1 MIGTTTRARALR
13 RHCLQAACLLAVAL
27 ASCSGGR
34 GPGAGAGTGGS
45 GADAG
50 AGSGGTVP
58 SLDPGTKAIH
68 RLNSTE
74 YNATVTDVLGTSLQP
89 ANGSWRGGELAGFDN
104 IASVLGVDEAQV
116 QRYFDAAQG
125 LATEVM
131 ASDKLRA
138 RFVSCDLTDPV
149 CVTSSIERAGLR
161 LVRRPLDPAELK
173 TYGRVY
179 ESARELGEDEPAAFT
194 LVLQTLLS
202 SAEFLYRIELDPDP
216 ESTAGHPL
224 GPFELAS
231 RLSYFLWSSA
241 PDDALLDAASDGSL
255 LNAEVLSA
263 AVDRMLADAKSE
275 RLVVNLAGQWLGARE
290 VMSHPVDPKFFQWS
304 RPTAQAASQEILLYF
319 SDFLRSGRSWFDFP
333 AADVNFVDGALA
345 YFYGIP
351 TDPGVGTFQ
360 RVEYSGDK
368 RAGFFG
374 LAGFLSVTSLDRRT
388 SPSRRGRWIAS
399 NLLCRDPP
407 PPPPVVPILDGDEPG
422 ADGGSATVNV
432 RESLEKHR
440 QNPGCAACHA
450 LFDPYGLAL
459 EHYDAIGRF
468 RAAYED
474 GTTVDAS
481 ATLPP
486 SPSHPDGMVIEG
498 LDGLSQAV
506 AADPSFAACLSRKLL
521 TYGLGRTMTA
531 GDESHLEQARREWLA
546 PGQTASIGRLIHA
559 LISTRAFLSRRGGDE
574 GGTPR

>member
-1 MIGTTTRARALR
+1 MNRRASWVR
-13 RHCLQAACLLAVAL
+13 
-27 ASCSGGR
+27 
-34 GPGAGAGTGGS
+34 
-45 GADAG
+45 
-50 AGSGGTVP
+50 
-58 SLDPGTKAIH
+58 
-68 RLNSTE
+68 
-74 YNATVTDVLGTSLQP
+74 TSP
-89 ANGSWRGGELAGFDN
+89 PRSRWCCE
-104 IASVLGVDEAQV
+104 
-116 QRYFDAAQG
+116 
-125 LATEVM
+125 
-131 ASDKLRA
+131 
-138 RFVSCDLTDPV
+138 
-149 CVTSSIERAGLR
+149 
-161 LVRRPLDPAELK
+161 
-173 TYGRVY
+173 
-179 ESARELGEDEPAAFT
+179 
-194 LVLQTLLS
+194 TLLS

-351 TDPGVGTFQ
+351 TDPGVGTFE

-407 PPPPVVPILDGDEPG
+407 PPPPVVPMLDGDEPG

-459 EHYDAIGRF
+459 EHYDAIGHF

-474 GTTVDAS
+474 GAPVDAS

-486 SPSHPDGMVIEG
+486 SRRTPTEWSSRDSTGFPR
-498 LDGLSQAV
+498 
-506 AADPSFAACLSRKLL
+506 LSRPIRALQ
-521 TYGLGRTMTA
+521 RA
-531 GDESHLEQARREWLA
+531 C
-546 PGQTASIGRLIHA
+546 PGS
-559 LISTRAFLSRRGGDE
+559 S
-574 GGTPR
+574 